1 LAIWGSRIASDDQ
14 LFSAVRLYCGITHL
28 HELVIESCYL
38 YCYAIKQLIVNNCSA
53 TDAYDRIL
61 TESDRRA
68 RVSGCSTIKYWIEND
83 IEIDESE
90 MPLPHYRPISYLK
103 TPILWAFYYLKHDYN
118 FNDAIKHILSKGG
131 DTAANAAIVGGLI
144 GAARGINGIDRQ
156 LVNTVL
162 TVHQQ

>member
-1 LAIWGSRIASDDQ
+1 
-14 LFSAVRLYCGITHL
+14 
-28 HELVIESCYL
+28 
-38 YCYAIKQLIVNNCSA
+38 
-53 TDAYDRIL
+53 
-61 TESDRRA
+61 
-68 RVSGCSTIKYWIEND
+68 
-83 IEIDESE
+83 

-162 TVHQQ
+162 TVHQQQIDLETGESTRPTKYQPGSVISTNNKNPLSKIHAIIAKAPKELVVKWGTNKIKGKDLNTKISEVLG

>member
-1 LAIWGSRIASDDQ
+1 
-14 LFSAVRLYCGITHL
+14 
-28 HELVIESCYL
+28 
-38 YCYAIKQLIVNNCSA
+38 
-53 TDAYDRIL
+53 
-61 TESDRRA
+61 
-68 RVSGCSTIKYWIEND
+68 
-83 IEIDESE
+83 

-162 TVHQQ
+162 TVHQQQIDLETGESTRPTKYQPGSVISTNNKNPLSKIHAIISKAPTELVVKWDTNKIKGKELNTKISEVLG